1 MDGRSDMLRE
11 LCDESDGYV
20 TTDMLSKL
28 IDDPCMLKTAL
39 TTLDAE
45 NTGRIPFQ
53 KVSRATHSFNLNFYK
68 KKFFWS
74 FLQLF
79 LCVQDVS
86 MNCIFFL

>member
-53 KVSRATHSFNLNFYK
+53 KVSRATHFNSFFYK
-68 KKFFWS
+68 KIFLDFFTT
-74 FLQLF
+74 FF
-79 LCVQDVS
+79 VCVQDVL
-86 MNCIFFL
+86 MNCIFFCN